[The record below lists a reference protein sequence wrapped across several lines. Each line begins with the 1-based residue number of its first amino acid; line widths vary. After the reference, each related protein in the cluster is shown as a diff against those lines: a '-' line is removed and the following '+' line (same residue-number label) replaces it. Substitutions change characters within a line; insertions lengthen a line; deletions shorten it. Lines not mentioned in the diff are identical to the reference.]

1 MLVMQTLM
9 PVLTSLFL
17 SLGIVLA
24 VDLIA
29 TRLRRKMRKAART
42 PEGEQTE
49 RRTGESTD

>member
-24 VDLIA
+24 VELIT
-29 TRLRRKMRKAART
+29 TRLRSKMRKAAHT
-42 PEGEQTE
+42 PEGEPTE
-49 RRTGESTD
+49 RRAGESTD